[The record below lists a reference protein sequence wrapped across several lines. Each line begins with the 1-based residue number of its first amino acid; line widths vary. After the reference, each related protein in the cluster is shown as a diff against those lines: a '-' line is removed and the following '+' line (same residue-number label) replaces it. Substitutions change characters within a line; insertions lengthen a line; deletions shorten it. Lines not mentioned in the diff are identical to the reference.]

1 MKSFLTYITE
11 QETDPSIVGPM
22 ITTRDYANRMLEQGK
37 KFLKYGRESDEAR
50 AKRGKQPLAGYDPK
64 YDYGG
69 EGDIAKDTG
78 AYRRVGEGV
87 VRGMMRDKGI
97 KEDQLDDAATRE
109 RLIERYRGATRE
121 DDSRYFDEFDKTY
134 KAGGKDC
141 VGAFC
146 DAIEQAET
154 GGQKARGEETFIR
167 TTGVPGSSS
176 SAFGPMQITASTLG
190 DMVKRHPD
198 LFPDK
203 DPREK

>member
-1 MKSFLTYITE
+1 MQSFLNFLVE

-50 AKRGKQPLAGYDPK
+50 AKKGKAPIPGYDPK

-69 EGDIAKDTG
+69 EGDIGKDMG

-87 VRGMMRDKGI
+87 VQGMMRDKGI

-109 RLIERYRGATRE
+109 RLVERYRGATRKQ
-121 DDSRYFDEFDKTY
+121 DPRYFGEFDKTF
-134 KAGGKDC
+134 KSGSTNC

-176 SAFGPMQITASTLG
+176 SAYGPMQITASTLG
-190 DMVKRHPD
+190 DMVNRHSD

>member
-1 MKSFLTYITE
+1 MQSFLNFLVE

-22 ITTRDYANRMLEQGK
+22 ITTRDYADRMLEQGK
-37 KFLKYGRESDEAR
+37 KFLKYGRESDETR

-69 EGDIAKDTG
+69 KGDVGKDMG
-78 AYRRVGEGV
+78 AYRRVGSGV

-97 KEDQLDDAATRE
+97 EEDQLGDTATRE
-109 RLIERYRGATRE
+109 RLIQRYRGATRKE
-121 DDSRYFDEFDKTY
+121 DPRYFDEFDETFKSSSTN
-134 KAGGKDC
+134 C

-176 SAFGPMQITASTLG
+176 SAFGPMQITASTLR
-190 DMVKRHPD
+190 DMVNRHSD